1 MEGARAGRT
10 AGLARAVLE
19 RARRRRAA
27 GQAPASGAVSAAG
40 QAPSGPEED
49 SERLSAAFTSI
60 VNLMNQAT
68 RECEKYYSFT
78 AACRCKE
85 HEIKHICRYHGRQE
99 IKVESSEEERTE
111 ASVAPSQA
119 QTCQQHA
126 LVSCISD
133 NNPGVLQSHL
143 ICAPATFPVL
153 RKGVQQG
160 VWQSL
165 SQLCLASH
173 TIFSEDSHSSRRK
186 SFFFYYFSKSNTSPH
201 QFQELLSHK

>member
-19 RARRRRAA
+19 RARRRRRRAA
-27 GQAPASGAVSAAG
+27 GQAPVPTLAPVSAAG
-40 QAPSGPEED
+40 QVPTSAPEED

-99 IKVESSEEERTE
+99 IKVESSEEEMTE
-111 ASVAPSQA
+111 ASVAASQA

-126 LVSCISD
+126 RKASKDIYIEVS
-133 NNPGVLQSHL
+133 PGTYSVT
-143 ICAPATFPVL
+143 ATSEDM
-153 RKGVQQG
+153 VQQTHVVDVSAG
-160 VWQSL
+160 QSVDL
-165 SQLCLASH
+165 TFVL
-173 TIFSEDSHSSRRK
+173 
-186 SFFFYYFSKSNTSPH
+186 
-201 QFQELLSHK
+201 